1 MGQATLDFYDER
13 EDELITD
20 AERDYLNRLIDRKT
34 TEAQEEDEQ
43 FYRDHRTELKEKPS
57 LKKQNG
63 ITLFTDLLLRL
74 MISLLELLFAWKL
87 YLIRIYKIL
96 NKTTSSM

>member
-1 MGQATLDFYDER
+1 MALKRKVQFGSGNFRFYDER

-57 LKKQNG
+57 LKSKMG
-63 ITLFTDLLLRL
+63 
-74 MISLLELLFAWKL
+74 SL
-87 YLIRIYKIL
+87 YLRI
-96 NKTTSSM
+96 SC